1 MRVVVKE
8 GSELKTSL
16 GLEDKKSITERK
28 KVSLDVLKASH
39 LLHLQY
45 QEHYPPH
52 PRSDNSSS
60 VGEGV
65 RHLGEREKDR
75 GEF

>member
-16 GLEDKKSITERK
+16 GLEDKK
-28 KVSLDVLKASH
+28 VSLDALKASH

-52 PRSDNSSS
+52 PRSDNSSL

-75 GEF
+75 EEF

>member
-16 GLEDKKSITERK
+16 GLEDK

-75 GEF
+75 EEF

>member
-1 MRVVVKE
+1 M
-8 GSELKTSL
+8 KTSL
-16 GLEDKKSITERK
+16 GLEDK

-75 GEF
+75 EEF